1 MFSRWPFNSA
11 RGNSAGAYVM
21 PWNSNGRWPT
31 AVRYVIPTVEGM
43 RSPVVFERC
52 MVGQHGIGSH
62 PGSDSHRIGDRCSRV
77 DAGRHRNKELTT
89 YSDEST
95 SPNVLVQKRITRW
108 CRRRHIAIVSSRK
121 LAVREHTVSIDE
133 LSNSHL
139 NLSIDIYVGYL

>member
-1 MFSRWPFNSA
+1 MAVQQCTREQRWGICDALEQQWALANS
-11 RGNSAGAYVM
+11 SQVCH
-21 PWNSNGRWPT
+21 
-31 AVRYVIPTVEGM
+31 PTVEGM